1 MNLIY
6 FSIVILSIYGD
17 LLKRI
22 LPAQVALGGLYLTA
36 LGILF
41 SLIWI
46 NWPSQK
52 NKRVNENIKHGTW
65 LTFLISGIIS
75 VYLLL
80 FLLTPNQIPFLASL
94 TSLLYQCIPLLYAV
108 AVIQLC
114 PKFDLA
120 RLSNIFHVLMIPINL
135 IGLTQYIFDPTFLVI
150 KTTTYIGIVERN
162 LGSES
167 YQRLPS
173 IFADAGRYNALGLMQ
188 IYFSII
194 LLCQPRKKNEYPF
207 LWILFNLLS
216 GFLAL
221 LVSGARSRILLL
233 MLVAALIAV
242 SFLLSLIL
250 KTQYLNV
257 LWKKLF
263 SNIFHSSSLIF
274 GFLGI
279 GLVLILQ
286 IFTDSQVLNQFSNW
300 IADFPVLS
308 LLQSGLSNESSGT
321 GDNVLVRFF
330 DAINISMPPSD
341 VSLLGEGMGINWVLG
356 SQEFGIRAIWVE
368 CGLVGGCFILLAFS
382 GIIYL
387 FLNVVVRAILSA
399 QPLRVIIFSIPL
411 LIIMSGLMTGL
422 TVLYEL
428 SSGLLLWIS
437 VGAITQYLY
446 QPITKYQPLPK
457 EKYFS
462 R

>member
-6 FSIVILSIYGD
+6 FSIVVLSLYGD
-17 LLKRI
+17 LLKRV
-22 LPAQVALGGLYLTA
+22 LPTQIALGGLYTISLV
-36 LGILF
+36 ILF
-41 SLIWI
+41 YFAWI
-46 NWPSQK
+46 NWPPQR
-52 NKRVNENIKHGTW
+52 NKHGSENIKNGTW
-65 LTFLISGIIS
+65 LSFFMSGIVCIY
-75 VYLLL
+75 VLL

-120 RLSNIFHVLMIPINL
+120 RLSNIFHVLIIPINS
-135 IGLTQYIFDPTFLVI
+135 IGLTQYIFNPTFLAI
-150 KTTTYIGIVERN
+150 QTTEYTGIVERN
-162 LGSES
+162 LGSEI

-173 IFADAGRYNALGLMQ
+173 IFSNAGRYNAIGLIQ
-188 IYFSII
+188 IYFAII
-194 LLCQPRKKNEYPF
+194 LLYHPRKKDKYPF
-207 LWILFNLLS
+207 FWILFNLLS

-233 MLVAALIAV
+233 MMVAALIAV

-250 KTQYLNV
+250 RTQHLNG

-263 SNIFHSSSLIF
+263 SNISRSSSLIF
-274 GFLGI
+274 VLLGI
-279 GLVLILQ
+279 GLVLVIQ
-286 IFTDSQVLNQFSNW
+286 IFTDSQVFNQVGSW
-300 IADFPVLS
+300 ISDFPVLS

-321 GDNVLVRFF
+321 GDNVLVRFS
-330 DAINISMPPSD
+330 DAINISMPPAD

-387 FLNVVVRAILSA
+387 FLSVVIKATLSG
-399 QPLRVIIFSIPL
+399 QPVKIIIFSIPL
-411 LIIMSGLMTGL
+411 LIIISGLMTGL

-437 VGAITQYLY
+437 VGAVNQYLY
-446 QPITKYQPLPK
+446 QPITKYQPLSK